1 MLSIIAR
8 DETGM
13 SVHGGPNGPKSV
25 AVECWNVLSHGEPDL
40 PGFKWDTPPP
50 TRGVPAWMN
59 QGKTPDPNGPEYFSK
74 TLPHPFTSFSN
85 LPLGSPC

>member
-25 AVECWNVLSHGEPDL
+25 AVECWNVLAHGEPDL
-40 PGFKWDTPPP
+40 PGFKWNTPPP